1 MESRPQNEPRPGLLS
16 ERHSFPLQTPSLSVS
31 GIRRGL
37 TRGFSFQRR
46 STIASASVTISSGCT
61 NASSDVAFQADTWGP
76 LGLNLLHSPPEPL
89 IDFIFVHG
97 LRGGSIKTWTKGGDP
112 RLFWPQAWL
121 PRDPDLQHVR
131 IHSYGYNSDWGDNKH
146 DFLDLDDFGRS
157 LFGEMSTSPHLRR
170 DKTPII
176 LVGHSMGGLVI
187 KKAYLFAQR
196 DSQATDL
203 ASRIQCMF
211 FMATPH
217 RGSDSAKLLNNILR
231 ASAVH
236 NSKGYITDLIPNSS
250 QISSINDEFRHSTD
264 SLQIWSFYE
273 TVRTKLGTSSAA
285 IVGKESAIMG
295 HKQEIVNPLYADH
308 RNICKFDSPA
318 DPNYAFIRNSLVK
331 ATEDV
336 LGDIFTE
343 KADETRVEISL
354 LETYLHITHDPEDD
368 ILNIESKK
376 IPGSCEWLLETPSF
390 RDWRDGDSAKHPLL
404 CYWLT
409 GQPGAG
415 KSLLTCH
422 TIRHLQDDL
431 GVDTCYY
438 VFRHGRRGQQT
449 ASSMLRALAFQMA
462 MLHPAARRA
471 LVSMSEA
478 GVTFDKDD
486 ERTIWKKIF
495 VNGVLSLPI
504 PSAQYWVIDGLDEC
518 INADRLLSLL
528 CSLQP
533 EPDRISLRVFF
544 SSRRLPDL
552 ERHFSRFDTDER
564 LYRHQISFE
573 DTRADIQR
581 LVEDSSDSLPVEPER
596 RAELV
601 EKLVSRSDGAFLW
614 ADLAL
619 DELGK
624 VFDEDEINEAL
635 DQVPLKMESLY
646 TRILEDMENNRR
658 HIKLMAALLECAV
671 CSTRPLKVDELQ
683 ACLSLQLGSRV
694 LNIERIIDEL
704 CPQLLRVDPHGN
716 VQLVHATVGDFL
728 LSDDCTSAF
737 QLQKSTAH
745 ADLATVCLGYLVEDE
760 MRPPRHPA
768 FASKASAQ
776 VKVRSAFADYA
787 CTSWSE
793 HLALSSSASD
803 ELFLLLDKFFR
814 SNVLSWVEHVL
825 RRKGNLY
832 HLARAS
838 RNLQRYLDRRVK
850 HTSPIG
856 KQFSNIQAWQTDL
869 ARIALKFGTSLLED
883 PSAIHFVVPPLC
895 PTLSGIH
902 REFGNSA
909 KGLHLAG
916 ITNETWDDC
925 ICYIDYRLGRA
936 VCLTA
941 CDGWFAIGMKSG
953 HVKLYRQTACDQAA
967 QLDHGEPVRCLKF
980 DHASRRLVSFGFS
993 KMKMWRIDDA
1003 TCLWTVARDSKSLV
1017 TTVTFTEDDSSL
1029 LTVDKHGN
1037 IAAFSAKYG
1046 IRIDE
1051 PSTAQTLTHRRGT
1064 RQVILDADICPNAE
1078 LLVIAH
1084 RGRPPQIWGL
1094 QPDVMIGVCNLRR
1107 DTPGHPIMSV
1117 SEVLFNPNPAIELL
1131 AVSYQDGELAI
1142 FDRWAEEEHELK
1154 SVAGNALALSSSP
1167 DGHTLATGDAHGVI
1181 KLWDFETLSLMYCIR
1196 SNETEVRSLAFS
1208 GDGSRLYDIRDTK
1221 TKVWE
1226 PSVLLRKAATEESS
1240 ISDSVAALIPAVDA
1254 PVSQE
1259 TLDVTHVIAPP
1270 GAGCILAGRNDGA
1283 VAVGDLHTGI
1293 IASSPLYTHPKGTYV
1308 TKIAW
1313 NSSLIASADSDRQVE
1328 VRAIRDGSQPGSPAP
1343 WSADQTPIYETKLDG
1358 PLLTLMLHPDQPLL
1372 LISLGLE
1379 TRLVDLVS
1387 REERILHCE
1396 HDDDPFRTWAWVT
1409 LPHGPVCVLGA
1420 RAHEIDAFTC
1430 EPGPEM
1436 TLFYR
1441 WRVAAKD
1448 AEPAAIENIA
1458 ADKSGSCVAVTL
1470 EGDLQH
1476 PEAPKLLLYRASA
1489 IGAALETGDGP
1500 KVETAA
1506 GDILGQLPN
1515 RSVKAFYGFYGDR
1528 AVFLDHDLWVRSVA
1542 TAVSIPLGPRRVR
1555 RRRST
1560 FSSRSTEE
1568 PASNGHFFVPREF
1581 ISTSNGA
1588 DPVLTVDGAVIFPQ
1602 EGELGVI
1609 RNALEWTFGNS
1620 TGDDQQIS
1628 SHSPSSPSMAGSGS
1642 ARMRRRSGT
1651 NNSNSLGRVSG
1662 RRAFNTAIRTPMA

>member
-1 MESRPQNEPRPGLLS
+1 MESRHQNEPRPGALV
-16 ERHSFPLQTPSLSVS
+16 ERHSFPASLQTPSISVA

-46 STIASASVTISSGCT
+46 STITSTNLTISSGYT
-61 NASSDVAFQADTWGP
+61 DASADVAFQADTWGP

-112 RLFWPQAWL
+112 RLYWPQAWL

-131 IHSYGYNSDWGDNKH
+131 IHSYGYQSDWGDSKQ

-176 LVGHSMGGLVI
+176 LVGHSMGGLVM

-196 DSQATDL
+196 DSQASDL

-211 FMATPH
+211 FLATPH

-231 ASAVH
+231 ASAVL

-250 QISSINDEFRHSTD
+250 QISGINDEFRHWTD

-273 TVRTKLGTSSAA
+273 TVRTKLGTSSVAV
-285 IVGKESAIMG
+285 VGKDSAIMG

-318 DPNYAFIRNSLVK
+318 DPNYAFVRNSLVK

-336 LGDIFTE
+336 LGDIFTQ
-343 KADETRVEISL
+343 KADETRIEVGL
-354 LETYLHITHDPEDD
+354 LETYLHIAHDPEDD

-376 IPGSCEWLLETPSF
+376 TLGSCEWLLETQSF
-390 RDWRDGDSAKHPLL
+390 RDWRDCDAARQPLL
-404 CYWLT
+404 CYWLA

-422 TIRHLQDDL
+422 AIRHLQDDL

-438 VFRHGRRGQQT
+438 IFRHGRRGQQT

-462 MLHPAARRA
+462 LLHPAARKA
-471 LVSMSEA
+471 LVAMSEA

-495 VNGVLSLPI
+495 INGILSLPI
-504 PSAQYWVIDGLDEC
+504 ASVQYWVIDGLDEC
-518 INADRLLSLL
+518 TNPDRLLTLF

-533 EPDRISLRVFF
+533 EPDRIPLRIFF
-544 SSRRLPDL
+544 SSRRLPEL
-552 ERHFSRFDTDER
+552 ERHFSRLETEKR
-564 LYRHQISFE
+564 LYRHHISFE
-573 DTRADIQR
+573 DTRADIRR
-581 LVEDSSDSLPVEPER
+581 LVEENSDSLPVEPER

-658 HIKLMAALLECAV
+658 HIKLMTALLEWAV
-671 CSTRPLKVDELQ
+671 CSTRPLRVDELQ

-716 VQLVHATVGDFL
+716 VQLVHATIGDFL
-728 LSDDCTSAF
+728 LSDDCTSVF
-737 QLQKSTAH
+737 HLQKSTAH
-745 ADLATVCLGYLVEDE
+745 ERLATVCLGYLIDDE

-768 FASKASAQ
+768 FASKASTN
-776 VKVRSAFADYA
+776 VKVKSAFADYA

-793 HLALSSSASD
+793 HLAVSSSASD
-803 ELFLLLDKFFR
+803 DLFLLLDKFLG

-856 KQFSNIQAWQTDL
+856 RQFSNIQAWQTDL

-925 ICYIDYRLGRA
+925 IRYIDYRLGRA
-936 VCLTA
+936 VCLTG
-941 CDGWFAIGMKSG
+941 CDGWFAIGMKAG
-953 HVKLYRQTACDQAA
+953 CVKLYRQSTCDQAA
-967 QLDHGEPVRCLKF
+967 ELNHGEPVRCLKF

-993 KMKMWRIDDA
+993 KMKLWKVDDG
-1003 TCLWTVARDSKSLV
+1003 TCLWTIARDSKSLV
-1017 TTVTFTEDDSSL
+1017 TTVTFTEDDASII
-1029 LTVDKHGN
+1029 TVDKHGN
-1037 IAAFSAKYG
+1037 VAAFSAKHG

-1051 PSTAQTLTHRRGT
+1051 PNTTAQSLTHKRGA
-1064 RQVILDADICPNAE
+1064 RQVIIDADICPNAE

-1142 FDRWAEEEHELK
+1142 FDRWADEEHELK

-1181 KLWDFETLSLMYCIR
+1181 KLWDFETLSLMYCI
-1196 SNETEVRSLAFS
+1196 SSTETEVRSLAFS

-1240 ISDSVAALIPAVDA
+1240 ISDSVTALVPVADA
-1254 PVSQE
+1254 SVNQE

-1270 GAGCILAGRNDGA
+1270 GAGCILAGRNDGT
-1283 VAVGDLHTGI
+1283 VALGDLHTGI
-1293 IASSPLYTHPKGTYV
+1293 IASSPLYAHPKGTYV

-1313 NSSLIASADSDRQVE
+1313 NSSFIASADSDRRVE
-1328 VRAIRDGSQPGSPAP
+1328 VRIVIRDQSQAESPAS
-1343 WSADQTPIYETKLDG
+1343 WSVDQTPIYETKLDG
-1358 PLLTLMLHPDQPLL
+1358 PLLALILHPDQPLL
-1372 LISLGLE
+1372 LFSLGLE
-1379 TRLVDLVS
+1379 TRLVDLS
-1387 REERILHCE
+1387 SKEEYVLRS
-1396 HDDDPFRTWAWVT
+1396 DDVNDPFRAWAWVT
-1409 LPHGPVCVLGA
+1409 LPDGSLCALGLLRLLRRPCRFFGPRPLGA
-1420 RAHEIDAFTC
+1420 
-1430 EPGPEM
+1430 
-1436 TLFYR
+1436 L
-1441 WRVAAKD
+1441 
-1448 AEPAAIENIA
+1448 
-1458 ADKSGSCVAVTL
+1458 
-1470 EGDLQH
+1470 
-1476 PEAPKLLLYRASA
+1476 
-1489 IGAALETGDGP
+1489 
-1500 KVETAA
+1500 
-1506 GDILGQLPN
+1506 
-1515 RSVKAFYGFYGDR
+1515 
-1528 AVFLDHDLWVRSVA
+1528 
-1542 TAVSIPLGPRRVR
+1542 RRHR
-1555 RRRST
+1555 RRR
-1560 FSSRSTEE
+1560 
-1568 PASNGHFFVPREF
+1568 
-1581 ISTSNGA
+1581 
-1588 DPVLTVDGAVIFPQ
+1588 
-1602 EGELGVI
+1602 
-1609 RNALEWTFGNS
+1609 
-1620 TGDDQQIS
+1620 
-1628 SHSPSSPSMAGSGS
+1628 
-1642 ARMRRRSGT
+1642 RR
-1651 NNSNSLGRVSG
+1651 L
-1662 RRAFNTAIRTPMA
+1662 